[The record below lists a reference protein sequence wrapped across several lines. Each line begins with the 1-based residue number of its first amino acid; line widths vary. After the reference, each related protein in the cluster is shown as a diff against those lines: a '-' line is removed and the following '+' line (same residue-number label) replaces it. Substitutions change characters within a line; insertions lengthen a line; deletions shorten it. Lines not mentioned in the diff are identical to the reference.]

1 MRVISIDPGYDRVG
15 IAILE
20 KEVRSKEVLLF
31 SECFETSS
39 KDSIDQR
46 IFKIGD
52 RLDKLIKEYSPEVM
66 AIETLYFTNN
76 QKTVMGV
83 SEARGVL
90 KYVGICNGLEIMELT
105 PAQIKI
111 AITGYGRADKKQ
123 VLHMVPRLVEVKN
136 ADKMIDDEIDAI
148 AVGLCALAH
157 KM

>member
-1 MRVISIDPGYDRVG
+1 MRVIAIDPGYDRVG

-20 KEVRSKEVLLF
+20 KEARSKEVLLF

-39 KDSIDQR
+39 KDDIDQR

-52 RLDKLIKEYSPEVM
+52 RVDKLILEYNPQVM
-66 AIETLYFTNN
+66 AIETLYFSNN
-76 QKTVMGV
+76 HKTVMGV

-90 KYVGICNGLEIMELT
+90 KYVAISNGLEVIELT

-123 VLHMVPRLVEVKN
+123 VLHMVPRLVEVEN
-136 ADKMIDDEIDAI
+136 ADKMIDDEVDAI